1 MEAVFSYIIGLGAA
15 VMMPVIFTV
24 LGLCIGVRFG
34 DALKAGLKVGVGF
47 VGLSIVTALLTSA
60 LGPALDSVVGIYGL
74 QLKVFDM
81 GWPAAAAVAYNTAVG
96 AFIIPVC
103 LGVDILMLFTKTTR
117 TVNIDLWNYWHF
129 AFIGAVIYFAS
140 DSLAW
145 GFFGAVICYIVT
157 LILADMTAGKFQSFY
172 RDMDG
177 ISIPQPFCAGFVPFA
192 WAIDKVLDRIPG
204 MNRIEID
211 AEGLKRKFGLLGE
224 PLFLG
229 VVVGIIIGSLTCTSW
244 SGIVNNIPYILGLGI
259 KMGAVMELIP
269 RVTVLFVEGLKP
281 ISDATRRLI
290 ARKFRGAG
298 GLNIGMSPAL
308 VIGHPTTLVVSLLL
322 IPVTLALAVLI
333 PGNQFLPLA
342 SLAGIF
348 YVFPLVLPFTKGNVV
363 KTFIVGLI
371 VLTAGLYMVTNL
383 APAFTLAAKDVFAAT
398 GDSAVAIPEG
408 FDGGSLDFA
417 SSPLAWFIFR
427 CTANFGWAGAI
438 LLVIVTMALMWWNRV
453 RIIRDQKA
461 MTAAAGQDETQTLD
475 KIQKTEQ

>member
-1 MEAVFSYIIGLGAA
+1 MESVFSYIIGLGAA
-15 VMMPVIFTV
+15 VMMPVIFTI
-24 LGLCIGVRFG
+24 LGLCIGIKFG
-34 DALKAGLKVGVGF
+34 DALKSGLKVGVGF

-60 LGPALDSVVGIYGL
+60 LGPALNSVVDLYDL

-103 LGVDILMLFTKTTR
+103 LGVNIIMLLTKTTR

-140 DSLAW
+140 GSLAW
-145 GFFGAVICYIVT
+145 GFFGAIICYIVT
-157 LILADMTAGKFQSFY
+157 LILADMTAKKFQNFY
-172 RDMDG
+172 KDMDG

-192 WAIDKVLDRIPG
+192 WAINKGLDKIPG

-211 AEGLKRKFGLLGE
+211 AEGMKKRFGLLGE

-229 VVVGIIIGSLTCTSW
+229 VVVGMVIGCLTCS
-244 SGIVNNIPYILGLGI
+244 SFGEIVDKIPYILGLGI

-269 RVTVLFVEGLKP
+269 RVTVLFIEGLKP
-281 ISDATRRLI
+281 ISDATRSLI
-290 ARKFRGAG
+290 ARKFKGAD

-322 IPVTLALAVLI
+322 IPATLALAVLL

-342 SLAGIF
+342 SLAGMF

-363 KTFIVGLI
+363 KTFIIGLVVI
-371 VLTAGLYMVTNL
+371 IIGLYMVTNL
-383 APAFTLAAKDVFAAT
+383 SPWFTLAAKDVYAAT

-408 FDGGSLDFA
+408 FEGGSLDFA
-417 SSPLAWFIFR
+417 SSPLAWVIFQ
-427 CTANFGWAGAI
+427 CTENLKWVGAG
-438 LLVIVTMALMWWNRV
+438 LLVVATMGMMWWNRV
-453 RIIRDQKA
+453 HILRNQKA
-461 MTAAAGQDETQTLD
+461 MIANNSD
-475 KIQKTEQ
+475 KIETTE

>member
-1 MEAVFSYIIGLGAA
+1 
-15 VMMPVIFTV
+15 MMPIIFTI
-24 LGLCIGVRFG
+24 LGVCIGIKFG

-47 VGLSIVTALLTSA
+47 IGLSIVTALLTSA
-60 LGPALDSVVGIYGL
+60 LGPALNTVVDIYDL
-74 QLKVFDM
+74 QLHVFDM

-103 LGVDILMLFTKTTR
+103 LGVNLLMLLTKTTR

-145 GFFGAVICYIVT
+145 GFFGAIICYIIT
-157 LILADMTAGKFQSFY
+157 LILADMTAKKFQGFY
-172 RDMDG
+172 KDMDG

-192 WAIDKVLDRIPG
+192 WAINKGLDKIPG
-204 MNRIEID
+204 IEKLEID
-211 AEGLKRKFGLLGE
+211 AEGMKKKFGLLGE

-229 VVVGIIIGSLTCTSW
+229 VVVGIAIGCLTCDSW
-244 SGIVNNIPYILGLGI
+244 AQIVDKIPYILGLGI

-269 RVTVLFVEGLKP
+269 RVTVLFIEGLKP
-281 ISDATRRLI
+281 ISDATRSLI
-290 ARKFRGAG
+290 ARKFKGAE

-322 IPVTLALAVLI
+322 IPVTLAFAVFL

-342 SLAGIF
+342 SLAGMF
-348 YVFPLVLPFTKGNVV
+348 YVFPLVLPFTRGNVI

-371 VLTAGLYMVTNL
+371 VIVMGLYMVTNL
-383 APAFTLAAKDVFAAT
+383 APWFTLAAKDVFAAT

-417 SSPLAWFIFR
+417 SSPLAWVIFQ
-427 CTANFGWAGAI
+427 CTENLKWIGSG
-438 LLVIVTMALMWWNRV
+438 LLVLVTMGMMWWNRV
-453 RIIRDQKA
+453 HIIRNQKA
-461 MTAAAGQDETQTLD
+461 MIEKNST
-475 KIQKTEQ
+475 KIQVTE